1 MKQSIVLSELTVQ
14 QITSSRHIGACDDRR
29 KNMETNT
36 TIEPKQKVYFDLTTS
51 PHLHSKW
58 STSKVMWFVV
68 AALIPSIVA
77 AITFFGW
84 MQIFII
90 ITAVVFAVGTE
101 AAIQSIRK
109 KKVTWFDGSAALTGL
124 LLALTL
130 PPNFSLS
137 ATAIGSVVAIGLGK
151 QIFGGLGYNI
161 FNPALVGRAFL
172 QAAFPV
178 QITTWVKPNFAVDS
192 VTSATPLAAFKFD
205 KIFTDTV
212 PMAIGNVGG
221 SLGETSAIAV
231 LVGGILLISVGIV
244 NWRIPLSMII
254 GMFLFGGLFWFINPQ
269 NPSPVF
275 HIFAGSFLFGA
286 MFMATDW
293 VTSPITNKGMWIFGL
308 GISLVLV
315 VIRIYGGLPEGV
327 MYSILFM
334 NGFVPLINRFTKPT
348 IFGVVKEEKK

>member
-1 MKQSIVLSELTVQ
+1 MTDT
-14 QITSSRHIGACDDRR
+14 QILNES
-29 KNMETNT
+29 K
-36 TIEPKQKVYFDLTTS
+36 PKVYFDLTTS

-58 STSKVMWFVV
+58 TTSKVMWFVV
-68 AALIPSIVA
+68 AALVPSIA
-77 AITFFGW
+77 AALTFFGW
-84 MQIFII
+84 KQIFII

-101 AAIQSIRK
+101 VSIQAIRK
-109 KKVTWFDGSAALTGL
+109 KQITWLDGSAALTGL
-124 LLALTL
+124 LLALSL

-178 QITTWVKPNFAVDS
+178 QITTWIKPNFSVDS
-192 VTSATPLAAFKFD
+192 ITSATPLAALKFD
-205 KIFTDTV
+205 KIFADTSSL
-212 PMAIGNVGG
+212 AIGNIGG

-231 LVGGILLISVGIV
+231 LIGGILLIFVGIV
-244 NWRIPLSMII
+244 NWRIPLSMMI
-254 GMFLFGGLFWFINPQ
+254 GMLVFGGIFWMINPQ
-269 NPSPVF
+269 NPTPVF

-293 VTSPITNKGMWIFGL
+293 VTSPITNKGMWIFGF
-308 GISLVLV
+308 GISLVLI

-334 NGFVPLINRFTKPT
+334 NGFVPLINRYTRPQ
-348 IFGVVKEEKK
+348 IFGVAKERKK

>member
-1 MKQSIVLSELTVQ
+1 MTDT
-14 QITSSRHIGACDDRR
+14 QIL
-29 KNMETNT
+29 
-36 TIEPKQKVYFDLTTS
+36 IEPKQKVYFDLTTS

-77 AITFFGW
+77 AIVFFGW

-192 VTSATPLAAFKFD
+192 VTGATPLAAFKFD

-231 LVGGILLISVGIV
+231 LVGGILLIAVGIV
-244 NWRIPLSMII
+244 NWRIPLSMIVGI
-254 GMFLFGGLFWFINPQ
+254 LVFGGMFWFINPQ

-334 NGFVPLINRFTKPT
+334 NGFVPLINRYTKPT
-348 IFGVVKEEKK
+348 MFGVVKEEKK

>member
-1 MKQSIVLSELTVQ
+1 
-14 QITSSRHIGACDDRR
+14 
-29 KNMETNT
+29 METNT
-36 TIEPKQKVYFDLTTS
+36 TTEPKQKVYFDLTTS

-68 AALIPSIVA
+68 AALIPSIIA

-231 LVGGILLISVGIV
+231 LVGGILLIAVGIV

-254 GMFLFGGLFWFINPQ
+254 GMILFGGLFWFINPQ

>member
-1 MKQSIVLSELTVQ
+1 
-14 QITSSRHIGACDDRR
+14 
-29 KNMETNT
+29 METST
-36 TIEPKQKVYFDLTTS
+36 TIETKQKVYFDLTTS

-58 STSKVMWFVV
+58 STQKVMWFVNIALAPSV
-68 AALIPSIVA
+68 AAALV
-77 AITFFGW
+77 FFGIYQALI
-84 MQIFII
+84 MV
-90 ITAVVFAVGTE
+90 TAVVFAVGTE
-101 AAIQSIRK
+101 AAIQTIRK
-109 KKVTWFDGSAALTGL
+109 KQVTWFDGSAALTGL

-151 QIFGGLGYNI
+151 QIFGGIGYNI

-178 QITTWVKPNFAVDS
+178 QITTWTKPNFAVDA

-205 KIFTDTV
+205 KIFTETT
-212 PMAIGNVGG
+212 PMILGNVGG

-231 LVGGILLISVGIV
+231 LLGGIFLIAVGIV
-244 NWRIPLSMII
+244 NWRIPLSMIL
-254 GMFLFGGLFWFINPQ
+254 GMIIFGGFFWFINPQ
-269 NPSPVF
+269 YPTPIF

-293 VTSPITNKGMWIFGL
+293 VTSPITNKGMWVFGL
-308 GISLVLV
+308 GISFILVI
-315 VIRIYGGLPEGV
+315 IRIYGGLPEGV

-334 NGFVPLINRFTKPT
+334 NGLVPLINRYTVPT
-348 IFGVVKEEKK
+348 TFGEVREKKK

>member
-1 MKQSIVLSELTVQ
+1 MTDT
-14 QITSSRHIGACDDRR
+14 QIL
-29 KNMETNT
+29 
-36 TIEPKQKVYFDLTTS
+36 IEPKQKVYFDLTTS

-192 VTSATPLAAFKFD
+192 VTGATPLAAFKFD

-231 LVGGILLISVGIV
+231 LVGGILLIAVGIV
-244 NWRIPLSMII
+244 NWRIPLSMIVGI
-254 GMFLFGGLFWFINPQ
+254 LVFGGMFWFINPQ

-334 NGFVPLINRFTKPT
+334 NGFVPLINRYTKPT
-348 IFGVVKEEKK
+348 MFGVVKEEKK

>member
-1 MKQSIVLSELTVQ
+1 MTDT
-14 QITSSRHIGACDDRR
+14 QIL
-29 KNMETNT
+29 
-36 TIEPKQKVYFDLTTS
+36 IEPKQKVSFDLTTS

-192 VTSATPLAAFKFD
+192 VTGATPLAAFKFD

-231 LVGGILLISVGIV
+231 LVGGILLIAVGIV
-244 NWRIPLSMII
+244 NWRIPLSMIVGI
-254 GMFLFGGLFWFINPQ
+254 LVFGGMFWFINPQ

-334 NGFVPLINRFTKPT
+334 NGFVPLINRYTKPT
-348 IFGVVKEEKK
+348 MFGVVKEEKK

>member
-1 MKQSIVLSELTVQ
+1 
-14 QITSSRHIGACDDRR
+14 
-29 KNMETNT
+29 METAT
-36 TIEPKQKVYFDLTTS
+36 TIESKQKVYFDLTTS
-51 PHLHSKW
+51 PHLHSNW
-58 STSKVMWFVV
+58 STQKVMCYD
-68 AALIPSIVA
+68 VA
-77 AITFFGW
+77 AIIQSIAAALVFFGW

-178 QITTWVKPNFAVDS
+178 QITTWTQPNFAVDGI
-192 VTSATPLAAFKFD
+192 TSATPLAAFKFD

-231 LVGGILLISVGIV
+231 LVGGILLIAVGIV

-254 GMFLFGGLFWFINPQ
+254 GMFVFGGIFWLINPQ
-269 NPSPVF
+269 NPSPIF

-334 NGFVPLINRFTKPT
+334 NGFVPLINRYTKPT
-348 IFGVVKEEKK
+348 IFGVVREEKK

>member
-1 MKQSIVLSELTVQ
+1 
-14 QITSSRHIGACDDRR
+14 
-29 KNMETNT
+29 METTIT
-36 TIEPKQKVYFDLTTS
+36 TEPKQKVYFDLTTS

-68 AALIPSIVA
+68 AALIPSTA
-77 AITFFGW
+77 AALVFFGW

-90 ITAVVFAVGTE
+90 ITAVMFAVGTE

-231 LVGGILLISVGIV
+231 LVGGILLIAVGIV

-269 NPSPVF
+269 NPSPIF

-286 MFMATDW
+286 LFMATDW

-308 GISLVLV
+308 GISLMLV

-334 NGFVPLINRFTKPT
+334 NGFVPLINRYTKPT

>member
-1 MKQSIVLSELTVQ
+1 
-14 QITSSRHIGACDDRR
+14 
-29 KNMETNT
+29 METTVT
-36 TIEPKQKVYFDLTTS
+36 TEPNQKVYFDLTTS

-68 AALIPSIVA
+68 AALVPSIAA

-90 ITAVVFAVGTE
+90 ITALVFAVGTE

-178 QITTWVKPNFAVDS
+178 QITTWLKPNFAVDS
-192 VTSATPLAAFKFD
+192 VTGATPLAAFKFD

-231 LVGGILLISVGIV
+231 LVGGILLIAVGIV

-254 GMFLFGGLFWFINPQ
+254 GMLVFGGIFWFINPQ

-334 NGFVPLINRFTKPT
+334 NGFVPLINRYTKPT
-348 IFGVVKEEKK
+348 IFGVVKGEKK

>member
-1 MKQSIVLSELTVQ
+1 MTDTQILT
-14 QITSSRHIGACDDRR
+14 
-29 KNMETNT
+29 
-36 TIEPKQKVYFDLTTS
+36 EPKQKVYFDLTTS

-101 AAIQSIRK
+101 VAIQSIRK
-109 KKVTWFDGSAALTGL
+109 KKITWFDGSAALTGL

-178 QITTWVKPNFAVDS
+178 QITTWLKPNFAVDS

-205 KIFTDTV
+205 KIFTDTT

-231 LVGGILLISVGIV
+231 LVGGIFLIAVGIV

-269 NPSPVF
+269 NPTPIF

>member
-1 MKQSIVLSELTVQ
+1 
-14 QITSSRHIGACDDRR
+14 
-29 KNMETNT
+29 METTT

-58 STSKVMWFVV
+58 TTSKVMWFVV
-68 AALIPSIVA
+68 AALVPSIA
-77 AITFFGW
+77 AALTFFGW
-84 MQIFII
+84 TQIFII

-101 AAIQSIRK
+101 VSIQVIRK
-109 KKVTWFDGSAALTGL
+109 KQITWFDGSAALTGL

-178 QITTWVKPNFAVDS
+178 QITTWLKPNFAVDS

-231 LVGGILLISVGIV
+231 LIGGILLIAVGIV
-244 NWRIPLSMII
+244 NWRIPLSMIL
-254 GMFLFGGLFWFINPQ
+254 GMFLFGGMFWLINPQ
-269 NPSPVF
+269 NPTPIF

-293 VTSPITNKGMWIFGL
+293 VTSPITNKGMWVFGL

-334 NGFVPLINRFTKPT
+334 NGFVPLINRYTRPT
-348 IFGVVKEEKK
+348 IFGAVKEEKKK

>member
-1 MKQSIVLSELTVQ
+1 
-14 QITSSRHIGACDDRR
+14 
-29 KNMETNT
+29 METD
-36 TIEPKQKVYFDLTTS
+36 TITEIKKPIYFDLTTS

-58 STSKVMWFVV
+58 SAAKVMWLVV
-68 AALIPSIVA
+68 AALIPSIA
-77 AITFFGW
+77 AALTFFGW
-84 MQIFII
+84 PQIFVL

-101 AAIQSIRK
+101 VAIQSIRK

-172 QAAFPV
+172 QATFPV
-178 QITTWVKPNFAVDS
+178 QITTWVKPNFAIDGIS
-192 VTSATPLAAFKFD
+192 GATPLAAFKFD
-205 KIFTDTV
+205 KIFADTTSMV
-212 PMAIGNVGG
+212 FGNVGG

-231 LVGGILLISVGIV
+231 LVGGIFLIMVGIV

-254 GMFLFGGLFWFINPQ
+254 GMFVFGGIFWLINPQ
-269 NPSPVF
+269 NPTPVF

-315 VIRIYGGLPEGV
+315 VIRIFGGLPEGV

-334 NGFVPLINRFTKPT
+334 NGFVPLINRYTKPG
-348 IFGVVKEEKK
+348 IFGVVKEGKKK

>member
-1 MKQSIVLSELTVQ
+1 MTDTQTL
-14 QITSSRHIGACDDRR
+14 
-29 KNMETNT
+29 
-36 TIEPKQKVYFDLTTS
+36 IEPKQKVYFDLTTS

-231 LVGGILLISVGIV
+231 LVGGILLISVRIV

-254 GMFLFGGLFWFINPQ
+254 GMILFGGLFWFINPQ

>member
-1 MKQSIVLSELTVQ
+1 
-14 QITSSRHIGACDDRR
+14 
-29 KNMETNT
+29 METNT

-178 QITTWVKPNFAVDS
+178 QITTWLKPNFAVDS

-231 LVGGILLISVGIV
+231 LVGGILLIAVGIV

-269 NPSPVF
+269 NPSPIF

-334 NGFVPLINRFTKPT
+334 NGFVPLINRYTKPT

>member
-1 MKQSIVLSELTVQ
+1 MIVSLRQTQTDKEK
-14 QITSSRHIGACDDRR
+14 I
-29 KNMETNT
+29 METST
-36 TIEPKQKVYFDLTTS
+36 VIEQKQKIYFDLTTS

-58 STSKVMWFVV
+58 STAKVMWFVV

-84 MQIFII
+84 QQIFILVI
-90 ITAVVFAVGTE
+90 AVVFAVGTE
-101 AAIQSIRK
+101 AAVQVIRK
-109 KKVTWFDGSAALTGL
+109 KQITWFDGSAALTGL
-124 LLALTL
+124 LFALTL

-137 ATAIGSVVAIGLGK
+137 ATAIGSIVAIGLGK

-178 QITTWVKPNFAVDS
+178 QITTWAKPNFAVDS
-192 VTSATPLAAFKFD
+192 ITSATPLAALKFD
-205 KIFTDTV
+205 KIFSNTGS
-212 PMAIGNVGG
+212 MFIGNVGG

-231 LVGGILLISVGIV
+231 LIGGIFLIVVGIV
-244 NWRIPLSMII
+244 NWRIPLSMIL
-254 GMFLFGGLFWFINPQ
+254 GMFLFGGTFWLINPQ
-269 NPSPVF
+269 NPSPIF

-293 VTSPITNKGMWIFGL
+293 VTSPITNKGMWIFGF

-334 NGFVPLINRFTKPT
+334 NGFVPLINRFTKPKV
-348 IFGVVKEEKK
+348 FGMVKEDKKK